1 MILFEYSNN
10 VSDINSVGRGTIAQ
24 FEYGRFGHLSTKI
37 DENTNS
43 NYSFNFQYIEI
54 LSYQTLENS
63 HSDLLIRQILVFWEI
78 E

>member
-1 MILFEYSNN
+1 MVDVDVFLTGRSGHN
-10 VSDINSVGRGTIAQ
+10 VTAKRHTI
-24 FEYGRFGHLSTKI
+24 YGRFGHLSTKI

-54 LSYQTLENS
+54 LSYQTLDNS